1 MEFRDYYQVL
11 GVQRGASDEEIKKAY
26 RKAARKFHPDVSKE
40 ANAED
45 KFKQVQEAY
54 EVLKDP
60 EKRGAYDR
68 LGANWRAGD
77 QFRPP
82 PDWENVFRQARA
94 GGGRARAQT
103 GAGADVE
110 MDAGEFSDFF
120 EALFGGRG
128 MGGMGGFGA
137 GAARRPRGGRDQR
150 ARIEIDLED
159 AYRGAT
165 RTLELQQG
173 DRART
178 VRVTIP
184 PGVTEGQQLRLA
196 GQGEPA
202 LDGGRPGDLYLEV
215 TTRPHRLYQVSGRD
229 VTVTVPI
236 APWESA
242 LGATITV
249 PTLGGPVEMRVP
261 AGSQTDQKLRL
272 RGRGLP
278 GNPPGDEYVQLRVV
292 TPPADSPKAREL
304 YEQMQ
309 RELPFD
315 PRADLSGS

>member
-11 GVQRGASDEEIKKAY
+11 GVARGASDDEIKKAY

-60 EKRGAYDR
+60 EKRSAYDR
-68 LGANWRAGD
+68 LGANWRQGEP
-77 QFRPP
+77 FRPP
-82 PDWENVFRQARA
+82 PDWENVFRAR
-94 GGGRARAQT
+94 RA
-103 GAGADVE
+103 GAGAGAGAQHGPDVE
-110 MDAGEFSDFF
+110 MDAEQFSDFF
-120 EALFGGRG
+120 ESLFGG
-128 MGGMGGFGA
+128 GGMRGGFSGA
-137 GAARRPRGGRDQR
+137 RRRPRGGRDQR

-184 PGVTEGQQLRLA
+184 AGVTEGQQLRLA
-196 GQGEPA
+196 GQGESSP
-202 LDGGRPGDLYLEV
+202 DGGSAGDLYLEV
-215 TTRPHRLYQVSGRD
+215 ATRPHRLYQVSGRD

-261 AGSQTDQKLRL
+261 PGAQTGQRLRL

-278 GNPPGDEYVQLRVV
+278 GNPPGDEYVQLRLV
-292 TPPADSPKAREL
+292 TPPADTPQAREL
-304 YEQMQ
+304 YEQM
-309 RELPFD
+309 RRALPFD
-315 PRADLSGS
+315 PRADLK

>member
-11 GVQRGASDEEIKKAY
+11 GVARGASDDEIKKAY

-60 EKRGAYDR
+60 EKRSAYDR
-68 LGANWRAGD
+68 LGANWRQGEP
-77 QFRPP
+77 FRPP
-82 PDWENVFRQARA
+82 PDWENVFRAR
-94 GGGRARAQT
+94 RA
-103 GAGADVE
+103 GAGAGAGAQHGPDVE
-110 MDAGEFSDFF
+110 MDAEQFSDFF
-120 EALFGGRG
+120 ESLFGG
-128 MGGMGGFGA
+128 GGMRGGFSGA
-137 GAARRPRGGRDQR
+137 RRRPRGGRDQR

-184 PGVTEGQQLRLA
+184 AGVTEGQQLRLA
-196 GQGEPA
+196 GQGESSP
-202 LDGGRPGDLYLEV
+202 DGGSAGDLYLEV
-215 TTRPHRLYQVSGRD
+215 ATRPHRLYQVSGRD

-261 AGSQTDQKLRL
+261 PGAQTGQRLRL

-292 TPPADSPKAREL
+292 TPPADTPQARAL

-315 PRADLSGS
+315 PRAELK